1 MYLSSINLCNFFSD
15 ITLVCDITFKNDG
28 NGIKYIAFSVNI
40 RGATMRPCILN
51 AESWVATSRVKV
63 IQVAPHEGKYLTG
76 KDEFHWNSTVPV
88 DSTAPYRYGYRWRH
102 SIENLSNELNSL
114 KISNKKLKTLIS
126 NLNKEKRYF
135 SIGIWGLKCLLDF
148 ASLF

>member
-51 AESWVATSRVKV
+51 AES
-63 IQVAPHEGKYLTG
+63 
-76 KDEFHWNSTVPV
+76 
-88 DSTAPYRYGYRWRH
+88 
-102 SIENLSNELNSL
+102 
-114 KISNKKLKTLIS
+114 
-126 NLNKEKRYF
+126 
-135 SIGIWGLKCLLDF
+135 
-148 ASLF
+148 